1 MSRATATPRPW
12 YRQFWPWLLMV
23 PPAAAVFGGFVTLY
37 LALATPD
44 PLVRDD
50 CARPEAGGCTEPEP
64 APAAVD

>member
-1 MSRATATPRPW
+1 
-12 YRQFWPWLLMV
+12 MV
-23 PPAAAVFGGFVTLY
+23 PPAAAVFGGFLTLY

-50 CARPEAGGCTEPEP
+50 CARPEAGGCAEPAPTP